1 MTGGCGDLARAVAF
15 SGPDRAS
22 AEGRRGSGGVPNGS
36 RRHGEWAPPRG
47 AFGKPEL
54 GPVRFRRARAAG
66 DPARWPGAP
75 VAGGR
80 GPGRRARTAARFGG
94 RGR

>member
-15 SGPDRAS
+15 SEPDRAS

-47 AFGKPEL
+47 AFGRPGL
-54 GPVRFRRARAAG
+54 GPVRRGRAAG
-66 DPARWPGAP
+66 DPARWFGAP
-75 VAGGR
+75 AAGGR
-80 GPGRRARTAARFGG
+80 GPVRRARTRARFGG